1 MPKPPLPAELDE
13 LLRKPNPAVIATL
26 KPDGAPHSVATW
38 YLWED
43 GRVLVNMDEGRARLD
58 YVRRD
63 PRVSLTVLEA
73 DDWYHHVS
81 LRGRVTAL
89 EDDADLSGID
99 RLARHYTGRPYAQRD
114 RGRVN
119 AWIDVETWHA
129 WAVGEP
135 WRPADD
141 R

>member
-1 MPKPPLPAELDE
+1 MPKPPLPAELGE